1 MIFLYL
7 YHIYTV
13 FVITGSKADS
23 KEKDDKKKPGDKR
36 DSSEKGNSSEEDK
49 GGKGG
54 LKEKDDKKKP
64 GDKRDSSEK
73 GNSSEENKGGK
84 GDSKEKDDQKKP
96 DGDKRDSSEKGNSS
110 EEDKGDKQD
119 SSEKGNSSEEGQ
131 GDKGGSKEKDDQ
143 KKPGDKG
150 DSKENNSSEEGGH
163 QNDDENTPDKNC
175 THCKN
180 LRTIYDYGG
189 CRVLC
194 RGKKSHCPTKYTCI
208 SLIDRYMED
217 TSRCMYNN
225 IYYRLG
231 HVLSGSYP
239 NLNNIQTCSYVCRYD
254 SKLKMSRFVEENCRP
269 VDKPK
274 TRLCKDVI
282 NMNMPF
288 LLETKLGVKYSPRT
302 CKIELV
308 TADPSLL
315 PESNCVAHPRSGR
328 CCYMYD
334 RKYSRR
340 TVLPPNVANCTCT
353 CPPLLECH

>member
-36 DSSEKGNSSEEDK
+36 DSSEKG
-49 GGKGG
+49 GKGG

-64 GDKRDSSEK
+64 
-73 GNSSEENKGGK
+73 GGK

-110 EEDKGDKQD
+110 EEDKGNKGDSKEKDDKKKPGDKQD